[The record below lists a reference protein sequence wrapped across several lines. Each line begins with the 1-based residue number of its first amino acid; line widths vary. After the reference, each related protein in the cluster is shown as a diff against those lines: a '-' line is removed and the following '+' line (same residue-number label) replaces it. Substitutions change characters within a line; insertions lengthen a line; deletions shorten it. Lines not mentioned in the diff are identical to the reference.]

1 MTTTF
6 EQLQAK
12 EAMVEY
18 IETRLKNNP
27 KFKYIDFF
35 LKEDAGYVYLKGKDL
50 LIPQSYVYEGS
61 YLFNVQIFFRLNNT
75 NFYVL
80 AKRDKEE
87 LFETLDALI
96 AKNKEVQNYFKNL

>member
-1 MTTTF
+1 MTTNF
-6 EQLQAK
+6 DQLQAQ

-18 IETRLKNNP
+18 IETRLKTNP
-27 KFKYIDFF
+27 KYKYIDFF
-35 LKEDAGYVYLKGKDL
+35 LKEEAGYVYLKGKDL
-50 LIPQSYVYEGS
+50 LIPQAYVYEGS